1 MLKRLLIFFSID
13 DNSRAIK
20 KFYKS
25 NFSFT
30 QNSREKVLIEA
41 FQVPSNEISV
51 IHFLAALKISKDIS
65 PIGYYLFSGSYF
77 SKLKLKIRFRFSPLR
92 IAGVKKLII
101 LHATQKSMKQFE
113 NISYNLINRIKS
125 NSEFEDLTV
134 DEIILGDLIYD
145 YYLNTEN
152 VHTINIHKADL
163 STYVAEFIFYLRK
176 FRLIL
181 ERYDIEAI
189 LVSHCVYRWGI
200 PVRLGI
206 ANNIKVFQITGES
219 AYLVSKSNP
228 FAYTD
233 FETYPEKF
241 LRLPANIQEEGIK
254 EAKLRL
260 ERRFGGEVGVDMPY
274 SSESAFKSNLQ
285 DQTNKNSAIVSS
297 NRIKVLIAIHDFYDS
312 PHPFGKNLYPDIYLW
327 LDALKDLALK
337 VNYDW
342 YIKTHPDIAGNG
354 EMILKEFCSRNK
366 EFTILSPKTSHHEII
381 NQGINF
387 ALTVYG
393 TIAMEYPLL
402 GVPVINASKKNPHT
416 AYNFSVTPKNVYDF
430 EKLILNLEDFSHEI
444 SKNEIFEYY
453 FMHHI
458 HKVDSLLFKNYDLYL
473 QDIGGYKNSTTISV
487 YRYYTNSSNRLESS
501 NTVSAFLNFIK
512 SGEERLQL
520 AHLAEKKDFLK

>member
-1 MLKRLLIFFSID
+1 LLERLLIFFSLD

-20 KFYKS
+20 KFYKA
-25 NFSFT
+25 NFSFS
-30 QNSREKVLIEA
+30 QKSSKKVLIEA
-41 FQVPSNEISV
+41 FQVPSNEISI
-51 IHFLAALKISKDIS
+51 IHFLAALKISKDIT

-77 SKLKLKIRFRFSPLR
+77 SRIKLKLRFQFSPLK

-101 LHATQKSMKQFE
+101 LNATLESRKQLEKFS
-113 NISYNLINRIKS
+113 NDLIKGVNS
-125 NSEFEDLTV
+125 NSELEDLMV
-134 DEIILGDLIYD
+134 DGVVLGDLIYD

-152 VHTINIHKADL
+152 AHTIEIHKKNL
-163 STYVAEFIFYLRK
+163 ISYISEFIFYLRK
-176 FRLIL
+176 FESIL
-181 ERYDIEAI
+181 EKYDIEAI

-200 PVRLGI
+200 PVRVGI
-206 ANNIKVFQITGES
+206 AKNIKVFQITGES

-233 FETYPEKF
+233 FESYPRNF
-241 LRLPANIQEEGIK
+241 LRLPTNVQEEGIK
-254 EAKLRL
+254 EASLRL
-260 ERRFGGEVGVDMPY
+260 ERRFRGEVGVDMPY
-274 SSESAFKSNLQ
+274 SSESAFKSKLQ
-285 DQTNKNSAIVSS
+285 DQKIERIVIAKS
-297 NRIKVLIAIHDFYDS
+297 NRIKILIAIHDFYDS

-327 LDALKDLALK
+327 LEALKVLASK

-354 EMILKEFCSRNK
+354 EAILKEFCLKNK

-402 GVPVINASKKNPHT
+402 GVPVINASTKNPHV
-416 AYNFSVTPKNVYDF
+416 AYNFSLSPRDVSEY
-430 EKLILNLEDFSHEI
+430 EELILNLENLSCNI
-444 SKNEIFEYY
+444 PKNEIFEYY
-453 FMHHI
+453 YMHHI

-473 QDIGGYKNSTTISV
+473 KDMGGYKTSTTILV
-487 YRYYTNSSNRLESS
+487 YKYYIDSSNRLESS
-501 NTVSAFLNFIK
+501 ATIRAFSNFIS

-520 AHLAEKKDFLK
+520 EHFHGKEDYSK